1 MPAPWAKRTKPP
13 KAAAEQAA
21 LETNLSD
28 VPMQA
33 LRTALGITAEA
44 AGMPGALIKTL
55 NKSIRNETS
64 ALSLYAPRTILNQQI
79 TGSRRFAA
87 PGGRGTGLRPAAGRA
102 SPKRTIR
109 SV

>member
-21 LETNLSD
+21 LENNLSD

-33 LRTALGITAEA
+33 LRTAMDITAEA

-55 NKSIRNETS
+55 TKSIRNETS

-87 PGGRGTGLRPAAGRA
+87 QDWPVSDSAPSARPRA
-102 SPKRTIR
+102 PPSTTW
-109 SV
+109 